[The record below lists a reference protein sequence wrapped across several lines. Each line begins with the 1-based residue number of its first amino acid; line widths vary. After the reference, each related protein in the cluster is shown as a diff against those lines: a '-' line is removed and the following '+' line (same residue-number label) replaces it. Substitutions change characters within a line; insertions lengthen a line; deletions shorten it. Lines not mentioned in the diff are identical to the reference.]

1 MTRDPLSDPAMI
13 EAVLREGLGRLGLA
27 LDDERIARLVD
38 YLRLLARWNQAY
50 NLTAVRDPAAM
61 VPRHLLDS
69 LVVLPHVTA
78 PSIADLGTGPGLPG
92 IPLAIAR
99 PGLRVALV
107 ESNGKK
113 VRFLREAVR
122 RLGLPEVEVVEAR
135 AEQGPGPRPRA
146 GQVVSRALAALPVLC
161 RLAKPWLA
169 PGGRLLA
176 MKGPGWRDEL
186 VGLPAGWRV
195 ETIHDLSV
203 PGLEAGRL
211 LVILGGPD
219 PADPRAERP

>member
-1 MTRDPLSDPAMI
+1 MTRDPLADPAAI
-13 EAVLREGLGRLGLA
+13 EAALREGLGRLGLA
-27 LDDERIARLVD
+27 LADDRIARLVD
-38 YLRLLARWNQAY
+38 YLRLLARWNEAY

-78 PSIADLGTGPGLPG
+78 PAIADLGTGPGLPG

-122 RLGLPEVEVVEAR
+122 RLGLAEVEVVEAR
-135 AEQGPGPRPRA
+135 AEQGPGSRPRVE
-146 GQVVSRALAALPVLC
+146 QVVSRALAALPVLC
-161 RLAKPWLA
+161 RLAAPWLA
-169 PGGRLLA
+169 EGGRLLA

-186 VGLPAGWRV
+186 AGLPAGWRV
-195 ETIHDLSV
+195 EVVHDLAV
-203 PGLEAGRL
+203 PGLEAGRH

-219 PADPRAERP
+219 SADPRARRP

>member
-1 MTRDPLSDPAMI
+1 MTQDPLANPAAI
-13 EAVLREGLGRLGLA
+13 EAALRAGLARLDLA
-27 LDDERIARLVD
+27 LDDDRVARLVD

-78 PSIADLGTGPGLPG
+78 PAIADLGTGPGLPG

-113 VRFLREAVR
+113 ARFLREAVR
-122 RLGLPEVEVVEAR
+122 RLGLADIEVVEAR
-135 AEQGPGPRPRA
+135 AEQGPGARPRVD
-146 GQVVSRALAALPVLC
+146 QVVSRALAALPELC
-161 RLAKPWLA
+161 RLAEHWLA
-169 PGGRLLA
+169 PGGHLLA
-176 MKGPGWRDEL
+176 MKGPGWREEQ
-186 VGLPAGWRV
+186 VGLPPGWRV
-195 ETIHDLSV
+195 EAAHDLAV
-203 PGLEAGRL
+203 PGLEAGRH

-219 PADPRAERP
+219 PAAPRAERP